1 MHISCIYQIKIV
13 CSWHFAISMLNC
25 NYYSYSPWSRAFTS
39 KVARTNNFY
48 SIHAQ
53 YFVIIFQNYRE
64 WNWPL
69 LKCEFIISVFSII
82 VFYCI
87 CVCTF
92 NLVTIWQKH
101 AYLVSCGCKIL
112 KNTETGIGLS
122 FLVMIY
128 LQCKIYRCIT
138 TKTTLIWSNES
149 DTQKTWYQKVHH
161 KAFNFKINQE
171 TRNINTYNLLL
182 YLTSYVQMV
191 KGLFL
196 HILYIRYVYIS
207 LVYACVL

>member
-1 MHISCIYQIKIV
+1 MHISCIYWIKIV

-92 NLVTIWQKH
+92 NLVTIWQKQ
-101 AYLVSCGCKIL
+101 
-112 KNTETGIGLS
+112 S
-122 FLVMIY
+122 FLW
-128 LQCKIYRCIT
+128 LQN
-138 TKTTLIWSNES
+138 S
-149 DTQKTWYQKVHH
+149 
-161 KAFNFKINQE
+161 QE
-171 TRNINTYNLLL
+171 HRNRDRVII
-182 YLTSYVQMV
+182 S
-191 KGLFL
+191 GHDLFTM
-196 HILYIRYVYIS
+196 
-207 LVYACVL
+207 